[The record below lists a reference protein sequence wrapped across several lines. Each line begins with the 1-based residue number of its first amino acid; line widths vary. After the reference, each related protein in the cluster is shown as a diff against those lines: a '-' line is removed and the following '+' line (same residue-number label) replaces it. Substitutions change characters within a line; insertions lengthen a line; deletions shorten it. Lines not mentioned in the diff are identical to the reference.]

1 MIVEFNF
8 RYNGM
13 KVFHAS
19 PIKFTEFDFDNN
31 QIHVGDFLAA
41 LTVAERKNCTY
52 LYRCELNITL
62 KDIYESEDV
71 GNYEKWKEVIADA
84 KKAGKKVISYH
95 NKYENSLE
103 PSYLVIDPSVLT
115 IQKIQSITPDYIDAE
130 LGKFFNDFHI

>member
-1 MIVEFNF
+1 
-8 RYNGM
+8 M
-13 KVFHAS
+13 KVFHTS
-19 PIKFTEFDFDNN
+19 PIKFTEFDFKNN

-52 LYRCELNITL
+52 LYRCELNITA

>member
-1 MIVEFNF
+1 
-8 RYNGM
+8 M

-52 LYRCELNITL
+52 LYRCELNITP

-115 IQKIQSITPDYIDAE
+115 IQKIQSITPDYIDTE

>member
-1 MIVEFNF
+1 
-8 RYNGM
+8 M
-13 KVFHAS
+13 KVFHTS
-19 PIKFTEFDFDNN
+19 PTKFIEFDFKNN

-52 LYRCELNITL
+52 LYRCELNVTS

-71 GNYEKWKEVIADA
+71 GNYEKWQEVIAEA
-84 KKAGKKVISYH
+84 KKNDKKVIAYH
-95 NKYENSLE
+95 NKYENSLN

-115 IQKIQSITPDYIDAE
+115 IQNIQSITPDYVDTE